1 MNREFGYPAYGPD
14 SVQILTTVGGPYGDA
29 LMDTSVCHLEA
40 GQEKSF
46 FFPNDECAFL
56 LIEGEVTFAWNG
68 QTASG
73 KRAGCFDDGAEV
85 CALHVPRN
93 TAVTLRAAAP
103 SEVFVVSTENE
114 RDFPAR
120 FYATEDIRNV
130 TSCAGICDDTCE
142 RKVTTVFD
150 DVTAPYSNLVLGET
164 YPLPGKW
171 CGYPPHEHPQPEVYY
186 YRVDRPE
193 GFGFCCVGD
202 NVYKIKDRSFSLL
215 AHGAMHPQV
224 TAPGY
229 HMYIIWVIRHLPG
242 DPWHRGPNLPQYQ
255 WLETQP

>member
-1 MNREFGYPAYGPD
+1 MREFGYPVRGLD
-14 SVQILTTVGGPYGDA
+14 GIQHLTDTTGAFKDA

-40 GQEKSF
+40 GAAKAFSYKNE
-46 FFPNDECAFL
+46 ECAFL
-56 LIEGEVTFAWNG
+56 LIEGSITFAWAD
-68 QTASG
+68 QRIHRTR
-73 KRAGCFDDGAEV
+73 KGCFDDGAEV
-85 CALHVPRN
+85 CALHVPCG
-93 TAVTLRAAAP
+93 TEVTLTADAS
-103 SEVFVVSTENE
+103 SEVFVAHTENE
-114 RDFPAR
+114 REFSPK
-120 FYATEDIRNV
+120 FYDTQAIANV
-130 TSCAGICDDTCE
+130 TSCADICGGTCE

-186 YRVDRPE
+186 YRIDRPE

-229 HMYIIWVIRHLPG
+229 RMYIIWVIRHLPG
-242 DPWHRGPNLPQYQ
+242 NVWHRGPNLPEYQ
-255 WLETQP
+255 WLEKE